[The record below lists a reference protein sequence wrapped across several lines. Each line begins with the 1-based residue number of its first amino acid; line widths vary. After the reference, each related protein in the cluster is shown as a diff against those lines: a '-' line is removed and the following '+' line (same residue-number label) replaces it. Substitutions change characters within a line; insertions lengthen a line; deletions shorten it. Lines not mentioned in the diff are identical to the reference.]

1 MIVMER
7 GGVDHTDI
15 PVTHHHVKPH
25 LLRGPAAEPGEGP
38 VQGGGAPPVG
48 LGVARHLVPEV
59 PHQADVLYDQQTS
72 RTLVTL
78 PSCAEFITETF
89 CSVQPSH

>member
-1 MIVMER
+1 MRELSP
-7 GGVDHTDI
+7 TNI

-38 VQGGGAPPVG
+38 VHRGGAPPVR

-59 PHQADVLYDQQTS
+59 HDQTEVLCSQQS
-72 RTLVTL
+72 SGALVTL
-78 PSCAEFITETF
+78 PSCAELITANTT
-89 CSVQPSH
+89 QLTPG